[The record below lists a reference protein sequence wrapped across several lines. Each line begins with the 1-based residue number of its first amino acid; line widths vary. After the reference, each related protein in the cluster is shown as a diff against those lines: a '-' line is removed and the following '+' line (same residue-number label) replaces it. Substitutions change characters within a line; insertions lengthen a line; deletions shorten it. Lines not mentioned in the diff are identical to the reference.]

1 MNKTHVMLN
10 SIFFSL
16 SFLFAVTLQCLWDPV
31 PEEEEARAWPRPQ
44 AAPAAATAA

>member
-16 SFLFAVTLQCLWDPV
+16 SILFAVTLQCLWDPV

-44 AAPAAATAA
+44 AATAAATAT